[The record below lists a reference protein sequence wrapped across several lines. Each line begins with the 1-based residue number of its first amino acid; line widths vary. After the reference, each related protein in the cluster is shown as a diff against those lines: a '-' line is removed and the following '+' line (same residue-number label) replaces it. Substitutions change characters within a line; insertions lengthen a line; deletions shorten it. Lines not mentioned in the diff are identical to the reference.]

1 MFDYNVRPTPHYIEV
16 KMSRIGKI
24 PVKVPSGVKVTF
36 QNEEMIV
43 EGPKGKL
50 TQKYHSV
57 ITFEDKGGEI
67 VVSRKNE
74 EKQVKAFHG
83 LYRNLLNN
91 MVVGVSTGFSKSL
104 IITGVGYR
112 AEIQG
117 KLLSMS
123 LGYSNDIYVAIPEG
137 LAVTSDQGGK
147 LTISGIDKQKV
158 GEFAAQVRKLRGPE
172 PYKGKGIRYENE
184 IIRRKVG
191 KSGVK

>member
-1 MFDYNVRPTPHYIEV
+1 
-16 KMSRIGKI
+16 MSRIGKI
-24 PVKVPSGVKVTF
+24 PVVVPGGVKVTF
-36 QNEEMIV
+36 QNEEITV

-50 TQKYHSV
+50 KQKFNPI
-57 ITFEDKGGEI
+57 ITFENKGSEI

-74 EKQVKAFHG
+74 DKQTKAFHG

-91 MVVGVSTGFSKSL
+91 MITGVSNGFTKSL
-104 IITGVGYR
+104 IVNGVGYR
-112 AEIQG
+112 TEVQG

-137 LAVTSDQGGK
+137 LTVTVDQGGK
-147 LTISGIDKQKV
+147 ININGIDKQCV
-158 GEFAAQVRKLRGPE
+158 GEFAAQIRKLRMPE
-172 PYKGKGIRYENE
+172 PYKGKGIRYDNE

>member
-1 MFDYNVRPTPHYIEV
+1 
-16 KMSRIGKI
+16 MSRIGKI

-36 QNEEMIV
+36 LNDEMTV

-50 TQKYHSV
+50 KQKYHPV
-57 ITFEDKGGEI
+57 ITFENKGGEI
-67 VVSRKNE
+67 VVSRTSE

-91 MVVGVSTGFSKSL
+91 MVTGVSAGFNKTL
-104 IITGVGYR
+104 IVTGVGYR

-117 KLLSMS
+117 KLLAMS
-123 LGYSNDIYVAIPEG
+123 LGYSNDIYVAIPDG
-137 LAVTSDQGGK
+137 ITVTADQGGK
-147 LTISGIDKQKV
+147 VTISGIDKQRV
-158 GEFAAQVRKLRGPE
+158 GEFAAQIRKLRGPE
-172 PYKGKGIRYENE
+172 PYKGKGIRYDNE